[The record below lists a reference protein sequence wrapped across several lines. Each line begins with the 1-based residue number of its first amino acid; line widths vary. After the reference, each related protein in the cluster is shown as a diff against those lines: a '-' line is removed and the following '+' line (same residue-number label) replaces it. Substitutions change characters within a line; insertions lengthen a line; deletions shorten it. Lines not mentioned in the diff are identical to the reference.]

1 MPSVSA
7 GVVLQPAKQSH
18 NGDHKMT
25 DEKLYGIYPVLEALQ
40 EERRH
45 IRQVLISAQ
54 RRGAEIQRI
63 IALARRRGIP
73 VVTVER
79 AELHQL
85 LGHSAHQDVVALTE
99 PHVYQPWAE
108 VIAYITA
115 TPGPHTL
122 LCLDSVTDVGNFA
135 ALIRSAAAFGVHA
148 IIVPRHDAVPLTP
161 AVAKRSAGAIERM
174 SIVRVVNIVRVL
186 DELKQHGFWVYGAD
200 IRAALTVAQ
209 VAWPE
214 RVVCVLGAES
224 GGIRRLVRE
233 RCDSLVRIPMHAGT
247 NSLNVAMAGAIILA
261 YGWAGSTAPYRQQE
275 GAERVTEPITRGKRV
290 FFFLHFLL

>member
-25 DEKLYGIYPVLEALQ
+25 DKKLYGIHPVLEALQ

-54 RRGAEIQRI
+54 RRGAEVQRI
-63 IALARRRGIP
+63 ITLAKRRGIP
-73 VVTVER
+73 VVMVER
-79 AELHQL
+79 AQLHQW
-85 LGHSAHQDVVALTE
+85 LGHSAHQGVVALTE

-108 VIAYITA
+108 IIASITA

-122 LCLDSVTDVGNFA
+122 LCLDSMTDVGNFA

-148 IIVPRHDAVPLTP
+148 MIVPRHDAVSLTP

-174 SIVRVVNIVRVL
+174 SIVRVANIVRVL

-200 IRAALTVAQ
+200 IRGALTVAQ

-214 RVVCVLGAES
+214 RIVLVLGAES

-247 NSLNVAMAGAIILA
+247 NSLNVATAGAIVLA
-261 YGWAGSTAPYRQQE
+261 YRWNHCIASYGQPE
-275 GAERVTEPITRGKRV
+275 EAERVTGPISR
-290 FFFLHFLL
+290 

>member
-1 MPSVSA
+1 V
-7 GVVLQPAKQSH
+7 
-18 NGDHKMT
+18 
-25 DEKLYGIYPVLEALQ
+25 
-40 EERRH
+40 
-45 IRQVLISAQ
+45 
-54 RRGAEIQRI
+54 QRI
-63 IALARRRGIP
+63 IALAKRRGIP

-79 AELHQL
+79 AQLHQW
-85 LGHSAHQDVVALTE
+85 LGHSVHQGVVALIE

-108 VIAYITA
+108 IITYITA

-148 IIVPRHDAVPLTP
+148 MIVPRHDAVSLTP

-174 SIVRVVNIVRVL
+174 SIVRVVNIVRAL

-200 IRAALTVAQ
+200 IHAALTVAQ

-214 RVVCVLGAES
+214 RVVLVLGAES

-233 RCDSLVRIPMHAGT
+233 RCDSLVRIPMHART
-247 NSLNVAMAGAIILA
+247 NSLNVATAGAIILA
-261 YGWAGSTAPYRQQE
+261 YRWDHCAASCGQPE
-275 GAERVTEPITRGKRV
+275 EAERVTGPISR
-290 FFFLHFLL
+290 

>member
-1 MPSVSA
+1 
-7 GVVLQPAKQSH
+7 
-18 NGDHKMT
+18 MT
-25 DEKLYGIYPVLEALQ
+25 DEKLYGVHPVLEALQ

-63 IALARRRGIP
+63 ITLARRRGIP

-79 AELHQL
+79 AQLHQL
-85 LGHSAHQDVVALTE
+85 LGHSAHQGVVALAE
-99 PHVYQPWAE
+99 PRVYQPWAD

-148 IIVPRHDAVPLTP
+148 IILPRHDAVPLTP

-174 SIVRVVNIVRVL
+174 SIVRVVNIVRTL
-186 DELKQHGFWVYGAD
+186 DELQHHGFWVYGAD
-200 IRAALTVAQ
+200 IQAALTVAQ

-214 RVVCVLGAES
+214 RVVLVLGAES

-233 RCDSLVRIPMHAGT
+233 RCDSLVRIPMHAGV
-247 NSLNVAMAGAIILA
+247 NSLNVATAGAILLA
-261 YGWAGSTAPYRQQE
+261 YRWDHC
-275 GAERVTEPITRGKRV
+275 VTSSGQREVDESVTKPISR
-290 FFFLHFLL
+290 

>member
-7 GVVLQPAKQSH
+7 GVVLPLARQSH
-18 NGDHKMT
+18 NGDHTMT
-25 DEKLYGIYPVLEALQ
+25 DEKLYGVHPVLEALQ

-54 RRGAEIQRI
+54 RRGTEVQRI
-63 IALARRRGIP
+63 IALAKRRGIP
-73 VVTVER
+73 VVTVEH
-79 AELHQL
+79 AQLHQL
-85 LGHSAHQDVVALTE
+85 LGHSAHQGIVALTE

-108 VIAYITA
+108 IIASITA

-174 SIVRVVNIVRVL
+174 SIVRVVNIVRAL

-200 IRAALTVAQ
+200 IQAALMVAQ

-214 RVVCVLGAES
+214 RVVLVLGAES

-261 YGWAGSTAPYRQQE
+261 YRWNHCVASYGQPE
-275 GAERVTEPITRGKRV
+275 EAERVTGPISR
-290 FFFLHFLL
+290 

>member
-1 MPSVSA
+1 MLSVSV
-7 GVVLQPAKQSH
+7 GVVLPRVKQNH
-18 NGDHKMT
+18 NGDRMMT
-25 DEKLYGIYPVLEALQ
+25 DEKLYGVHPVLEALQ

-54 RRGAEIQRI
+54 RRGAEVQRI
-63 IALARRRGIP
+63 IALAQRRGIP

-79 AELHQL
+79 AQLHQL
-85 LGHSAHQDVVALTE
+85 LGHSAHQGVVALTE

-108 VIAYITA
+108 IITSIIATS
-115 TPGPHTL
+115 GPHTL

-135 ALIRSAAAFGVHA
+135 ALIRSAVAFGVHA

-174 SIVRVVNIVRVL
+174 SIVRVVNIVRAL

-200 IRAALTVAQ
+200 IRAALTIAQ

-214 RVVCVLGAES
+214 RVVLVLGAES

-247 NSLNVAMAGAIILA
+247 NSLNVAAAGAIVLA
-261 YGWAGSTAPYRQQE
+261 YRWDHCVASDGQPE
-275 GAERVTEPITRGKRV
+275 EAEKVTGPISR
-290 FFFLHFLL
+290 

>member
-25 DEKLYGIYPVLEALQ
+25 DEKLYGIHPVLEALQ

-54 RRGAEIQRI
+54 RRGAEVQHI

-79 AELHQL
+79 AQLHQL
-85 LGHSAHQDVVALTE
+85 LGHSAHQGVVALTE

-122 LCLDSVTDVGNFA
+122 LCLDSVTDAGNFA
-135 ALIRSAAAFGVHA
+135 ALIRSAVAFGVHA

-161 AVAKRSAGAIERM
+161 AVAKRSAGAIEQI
-174 SIVRVVNIVRVL
+174 SIVRVVNIVRIL
-186 DELKQHGFWVYGAD
+186 DELQQHGFWVYGAD
-200 IRAALTVAQ
+200 IQAALTVAQ

-214 RVVCVLGAES
+214 RVVLVLGAES

-233 RCDSLVRIPMHAGT
+233 QCDSLVRIPMHAGT
-247 NSLNVAMAGAIILA
+247 NSLNVATAGAIVLA
-261 YGWAGSTAPYRQQE
+261 YRWNHCVTSYGQQE
-275 GAERVTEPITRGKRV
+275 EVEKVTGSISR
-290 FFFLHFLL
+290 

>member
-1 MPSVSA
+1 
-7 GVVLQPAKQSH
+7 
-18 NGDHKMT
+18 MT
-25 DEKLYGIYPVLEALQ
+25 DEKLYGVHPVLEALQ
-40 EERRH
+40 GERRH

-63 IALARRRGIP
+63 ISLARRRGIP

-79 AELHQL
+79 AQLHQL
-85 LGHSAHQDVVALTE
+85 LGHSAHQGVVALAE
-99 PHVYQPWAE
+99 PRVYQPWAD

-148 IIVPRHDAVPLTP
+148 IILPRHDAVPLTP

-174 SIVRVVNIVRVL
+174 SIVRVVNIVRTL
-186 DELKQHGFWVYGAD
+186 DELQHHGFWVYGAD
-200 IRAALTVAQ
+200 IQAALTVAH

-214 RVVCVLGAES
+214 RVVLVLGAES

-233 RCDSLVRIPMHAGT
+233 RCDSLVRIPMHAGV
-247 NSLNVAMAGAIILA
+247 NSLNVATAGAIILA
-261 YGWAGSTAPYRQQE
+261 YRWNHYVASYGQQGE
-275 GAERVTEPITRGKRV
+275 AERVTGPISR
-290 FFFLHFLL
+290 

>member
-7 GVVLQPAKQSH
+7 GVVPQLARQSH
-18 NGDHKMT
+18 NGEHKMT
-25 DEKLYGIYPVLEALQ
+25 DEKLYGVHPVLEALQ

-54 RRGAEIQRI
+54 RRGVEVQRI
-63 IALARRRGIP
+63 IALARGRGIP

-79 AELHQL
+79 AQLHQL
-85 LGHSAHQDVVALTE
+85 LGHSAHQGVVALTE

-108 VIAYITA
+108 VITYITA

-148 IIVPRHDAVPLTP
+148 IILPRHDAVPLTP

-174 SIVRVVNIVRVL
+174 SIVRVVNIVRTL
-186 DELKQHGFWVYGAD
+186 DELQQHGFWIYGAD
-200 IRAALTVAQ
+200 IQAAFTVAQ

-214 RVVCVLGAES
+214 RVVLVLGAES

-247 NSLNVAMAGAIILA
+247 NSLNVATAGAIILA
-261 YGWAGSTAPYRQQE
+261 YRWNHYVASCAQQE
-275 GAERVTEPITRGKRV
+275 EAEKVTGSISR
-290 FFFLHFLL
+290 